1 MRKMRKTVRRILLF
15 IVFISILYIGVY
27 VCARMTPKLSI
38 NTSSSYF
45 LYDKD
50 NDLFENNGN
59 NEWVKLDDISPH
71 LINATLA
78 IEDKNF
84 YKHQGFDYLRILK
97 AIYTNLT
104 HGKIVQGAST
114 ITQQYAKNLYLT
126 FDQTLKRKIDEA
138 WLTLRLETHYSKDE
152 ILEGYLNTI
161 NYGGVFGIEN
171 ASQYYF
177 GKKVKDLT
185 LAESAILA
193 GIPKDP
199 TYYSPTSNYNNSKKR
214 QKLILSVMKENK
226 YIDETEMKNAVNAKL
241 TFKTEEED
249 DSSKMLMYYEDAVL
263 DELKSIKTIPTS
275 FLETGGLKIYTNLD
289 PEAQK
294 SMEESID
301 KNFKENEKLQV
312 AAVMMNPNNG
322 KVFALTGGRD
332 YSKSQYN
339 RAISAKRQVGSTM
352 KPFLYYAALENG
364 FTESTTFTSEKTTFM
379 FSENKTYSPTNYGEK
394 YANKPISMATAIA
407 YSDNIYAVKTH
418 LFLGENVLSDITKRV
433 GITTTLD
440 EVPSS
445 PLGTKELNIMEM
457 MTGYAA
463 FANEG
468 YKVEPYLIRKVTD
481 IEGNV
486 LYEHKENKENVLNK
500 SLVYILN
507 EMLNNSY
514 SKEFIDYNYPTC
526 ISLAPRL
533 SKKYAIKTGTTNTD
547 HLIFGYNKDVLM
559 GIWAGYDDNSD
570 TEVTDGNNM
579 KYTWADS
586 VEAYLKE
593 KNTKWYEMPD
603 NVVGMM
609 VDPISGTPATDET
622 KNKKMFY
629 YIKGTEPTS
638 ETKDLD
644 VLIPTR
650 TKVK

>member
-1 MRKMRKTVRRILLF
+1 MRKMRKTVKKILLF
-15 IVFISILYIGVY
+15 IVFISFLYIGIY

-45 LYDKD
+45 LYDKN

-59 NEWVKLDDISPH
+59 NEWVKLDDISPY
-71 LINATLA
+71 LINATIA

-84 YKHQGFDYLRILK
+84 YKHQGFDYLRIIK
-97 AIYTNLT
+97 AVYTNLT

-126 FDQTLKRKIDEA
+126 FDQNLKRKIDEA
-138 WLTLRLETHYSKDE
+138 WLTVRLETHYSKDE

-161 NYGGVFGIEN
+161 NYGGIFGIEN
-171 ASQYYF
+171 ASEYYF
-177 GKKVKDLT
+177 GKKAKDLT
-185 LAESAILA
+185 LAEASILA

-199 TYYSPTSNYNNSKKR
+199 TYYSPTSNYENAKKR
-214 QKLILSVMKENK
+214 QELILSVMKENN
-226 YIDETEMKNAVNAKL
+226 YIDETEMKNAVNTKL
-241 TFKTEEED
+241 IFKTGEED
-249 DSSKMLMYYEDAVL
+249 NSSKMLMYYEDAVL
-263 DELKSIKTIPTS
+263 NELKSIKTIPTS

-289 PEAQK
+289 PDAQK

-301 KNFKENEKLQV
+301 KNFKDNEDLQV

-418 LFLGENVLSDITKRV
+418 LFLGENVLSDMTKRV
-433 GITTTLD
+433 GITTSLD

-486 LYEHKENKENVLNK
+486 LYEHKDDKENVLNK

-579 KYTWADS
+579 KYAWADS

-638 ETKDLD
+638 ESQDLD
-644 VLIPTR
+644 VLVPTIK
-650 TKVK
+650 TE

>member
-84 YKHQGFDYLRILK
+84 YKHKGFDYLRILK

-177 GKKVKDLT
+177 EKKAKDLT

-199 TYYSPTSNYNNSKKR
+199 TYYSPTSNYNNAKKR

-226 YIDETEMKNAVNAKL
+226 YIDETEMKNAINAKL

-249 DSSKMLMYYEDAVL
+249 NSSKMLMYYEDAVL
-263 DELKSIKTIPTS
+263 DEIKSIKTIPTS

-486 LYEHKENKENVLNK
+486 LYEHKEDKENVLNK

-559 GIWAGYDDNSD
+559 GIWSGYDDNSD
-570 TEVTDGNNM
+570 TEVDDGTNM
-579 KYTWADS
+579 KYAWADS

-638 ETKDLD
+638 ESQDLD
-644 VLIPTR
+644 VLVPTIK
-650 TKVK
+650 TE

>member
-84 YKHQGFDYLRILK
+84 YKHKGFDYLRILK

-177 GKKVKDLT
+177 GKKAKDLT

-199 TYYSPTSNYNNSKKR
+199 TYYSPTSNYNNAKKR

-226 YIDETEMKNAVNAKL
+226 YIDETEMKNAINAKL
-241 TFKTEEED
+241 TFKTGEED
-249 DSSKMLMYYEDAVL
+249 NSSKMLMYYEDAVL

-433 GITTTLD
+433 GITTALD

-445 PLGTKELNIMEM
+445 PLGTKELNIIEM
-457 MTGYAA
+457 MTGYAT

-486 LYEHKENKENVLNK
+486 LYEHKEDKENVLNK

-570 TEVTDGNNM
+570 TEVDDGTNM
-579 KYTWADS
+579 KYAWADS

-638 ETKDLD
+638 ESQDLD
-644 VLIPTR
+644 VLVPTIK
-650 TKVK
+650 TE